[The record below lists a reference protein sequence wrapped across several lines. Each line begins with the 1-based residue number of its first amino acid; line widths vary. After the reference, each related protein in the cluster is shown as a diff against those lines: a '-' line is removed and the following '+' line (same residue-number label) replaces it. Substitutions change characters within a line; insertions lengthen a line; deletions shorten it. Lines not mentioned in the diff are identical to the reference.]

1 MVVIAS
7 QPQTQSQLQP
17 QLITV
22 VAATQP
28 TTVTQQSSSL
38 QSPISKVESRIIQ
51 DIPLHASQISP
62 RLDASKFKNRGLS

>member
-28 TTVTQQSSSL
+28 TTVTQQSSL
-38 QSPISKVESRIIQ
+38 QSPISK
-51 DIPLHASQISP
+51 A
-62 RLDASKFKNRGLS
+62 